1 MMTHQNGARIEIT
14 APQESRGTTTMDGLL
29 IFGGIVAGLMLFGML
44 ASRFGVDTRDWYA
57 DTRGP
62 APATGLSA

>member
-1 MMTHQNGARIEIT
+1 
-14 APQESRGTTTMDGLL
+14 MDGLL

-62 APATGLSA
+62 APATGLSV